1 MTQWNA
7 DGRAPYQQ
15 YGPPYQPPP
24 PSPSPSR
31 NARIFALIGSLVVL
45 AVVAVGIVVVIAI
58 RRQGDD
64 RSTAAPAST
73 QSAAASTAASASGST
88 AATQSGPIDMCLVG
102 NWRQSEYRSTFD
114 FTEIKADGKAL
125 GKVQVTGSG
134 VEQEITAEG
143 DSVSDYS
150 AVTYTGRTADGR
162 AVTLVFGGEY
172 RQSLRTSNHQL
183 LFSAKPGTM
192 TMTVMVDD
200 KQVLKTNPT
209 GTSNPQPYTCGD
221 NRWTTTSLLDKDSA
235 STFVR
240 TV

>member
-24 PSPSPSR
+24 PPSPPSPR

-58 RRQGDD
+58 RRQADD

-73 QSAAASTAASASGST
+73 QSAAASTAGST

-114 FTEIKADGKAL
+114 FTEVKADGKAL

-172 RQSLRTSNHQL
+172 RQSLRTSDHQL

-192 TMTVMVDD
+192 TMTVMVDG

-235 STFVR
+235 SSFVR
-240 TV
+240 VV